1 MNPAKDMEH
10 VTIGLI
16 GLGTVGTGVARILTE
31 HADRIAHRA
40 GKRVRWKWAVVRD
53 PAKIRDV
60 KLDGVRVTTDTARLI
75 DDPEVEI
82 VVEAMGGIDPALSI
96 VLDCLAAGKHV
107 VTANKALLA
116 EHGPQIFAQAR
127 AAGRAVAFEA
137 SVGGGIPIIQ
147 ALGVALAANQVQN
160 LAAILN
166 GTCNYILTK
175 MMHEGLAYADALAQ
189 AQELGY
195 AEADPTLD
203 VDGTDTAH
211 KLAILTQLAFQAT
224 VKTGDIP
231 RQGIDRLQLADL
243 KYAGELGHA
252 VKLLALAKLT
262 AAGLEL
268 RVAPTL
274 VKRGTPLA
282 EVRGPYN
289 AIRVVGDAVG
299 DTFFYGRGAGMMPT
313 ASAVV
318 GDLIDVVT
326 GRAILSSRVLDLW
339 AEPGH
344 TVARTP
350 PHQIKSRYYLR
361 FTIADSPG
369 VLAKLA
375 RILGEHGISIASV
388 IQHDTGDDAPDN
400 CAVPLVIMTHL
411 AVEAEIHAA
420 LGEIDQLD
428 VVRPPSV
435 CLGVED

>member
-1 MNPAKDMEH
+1 MGPAKDMEH

-53 PAKIRDV
+53 PAKTRDV

-82 VVEAMGGIDPALSI
+82 VVETMGGIDPALSI

-137 SVGGGIPIIQ
+137 SVGGGIPIVQ

-175 MMHEGLAYADALAQ
+175 MTHEGLAYADALAQ

-211 KLAILTQLAFQAT
+211 KLAILAQLAFQAN

-243 KYAGELGHA
+243 KYAGELGYA

-262 AAGLEL
+262 
-268 RVAPTL
+268 
-274 VKRGTPLA
+274 
-282 EVRGPYN
+282 
-289 AIRVVGDAVG
+289 DA
-299 DTFFYGRGAGMMPT
+299 R
-313 ASAVV
+313 AS
-318 GDLIDVVT
+318 
-326 GRAILSSRVLDLW
+326 SS
-339 AEPGH
+339 AS
-344 TVARTP
+344 P
-350 PHQIKSRYYLR
+350 P
-361 FTIADSPG
+361 PW
-369 VLAKLA
+369 
-375 RILGEHGISIASV
+375 
-388 IQHDTGDDAPDN
+388 
-400 CAVPLVIMTHL
+400 
-411 AVEAEIHAA
+411 
-420 LGEIDQLD
+420 
-428 VVRPPSV
+428 
-435 CLGVED
+435 